1 MRDIHLIVIH
11 CSATPPSMNIGAAE
25 IRKWHIEKGW
35 KDIGYHYVIRQDGL
49 IEKGRPDEQIGS
61 HVKNH
66 NSNSLGI
73 CLVGGVDSKN
83 KPQTNFTAAQ
93 FKSLSNLVRILMS
106 EHPKAVVRGHN
117 EYNAGKACP
126 SFDVQQWLKDR
137 GMV

>member
-1 MRDIHLIVIH
+1 
-11 CSATPPSMNIGAAE
+11 MNIGAAE
-25 IRKWHIEKGW
+25 IRKWHLDKGW
-35 KDIGYHYVIRQDGL
+35 KDIGYHYVIKQDGM

-83 KPQTNFTAAQ
+83 KPQNNFTGAQ
-93 FKSLSNLVRILMS
+93 FKSLGNLVRILQS
-106 EHPKAVVRGHN
+106 EHPKAVTRGHN
-117 EYNAGKACP
+117 EYSTKACP
-126 SFDVQQWLKDR
+126 SFDVQQWLKDK